1 MLFPWFDKE
10 RFFSL
15 SVVALAAIACS
26 AVTVR
31 PTATKL
37 LDDKNVIVLAPC
49 TSSNEEFPRNSDG
62 R

>member
-15 SVVALAAIACS
+15 SVVSLAAIACS
-26 AVTVR
+26 TVTVR

-37 LDDKNVIVLAPC
+37 DDKNVIVLVPC
-49 TSSNEEFPRNSDG
+49 TSSNEEFHRNSDG

>member
-15 SVVALAAIACS
+15 SVVAWTAIACS

-37 LDDKNVIVLAPC
+37 QDDKNVIVLAPC
-49 TSSNEEFPRNSDG
+49 TSSNEESPRNSDG

>member
-15 SVVALAAIACS
+15 SVAALAAIACS

-31 PTATKL
+31 PTATL

-62 R
+62 C

>member
-15 SVVALAAIACS
+15 SVVALAAIAYS

-37 LDDKNVIVLAPC
+37 LDDKTDVRHL
-49 TSSNEEFPRNSDG
+49 G
-62 R
+62 RGVRL